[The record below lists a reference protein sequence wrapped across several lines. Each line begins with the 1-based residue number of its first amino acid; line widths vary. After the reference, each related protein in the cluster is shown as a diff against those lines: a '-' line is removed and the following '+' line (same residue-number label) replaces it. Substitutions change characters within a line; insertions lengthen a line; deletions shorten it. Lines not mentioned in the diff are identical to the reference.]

1 MNMLGI
7 MVRTSVVVIMVSLCG
22 CGMIDFR
29 EKSLATETKG
39 VYLDASIPTFY
50 SSGPSFCS
58 IKLGFMVN
66 KYISAPD
73 GGKATIEDE
82 YSDIS
87 IWTLSGNG
95 KSRLSVE
102 NDADTKRPTTPS
114 SLRNC
119 GGFRLRKTTARQAAV
134 AGHEPPTTN

>member
-1 MNMLGI
+1 MKIFKIVGRLLA
-7 MVRTSVVVIMVSLCG
+7 VITLLCLCG

-66 KYISAPD
+66 KYVSAPD
-73 GGKATIEDE
+73 GGKASIEDE
-82 YSDIS
+82 YNDVS
-87 IWTLSGNG
+87 IWTLSGAG
-95 KSRLSVE
+95 KSKLTVE
-102 NDADTKRPTTPS
+102 NDVS
-114 SLRNC
+114 
-119 GGFRLRKTTARQAAV
+119 
-134 AGHEPPTTN
+134 TTNHEQTTTNQYAP